1 MVLWIVIF
9 LFVLTGVLA
18 GLRFSKKKDPF
29 GGLDSETQSKNDS
42 AGDSGNQT

>member
-1 MVLWIVIF
+1 MILCIVIF

-18 GLRFSKKKDPF
+18 SLRFLRKKDPF

-42 AGDSGNQT
+42 VGDSGNHT